1 MLVIDKQECKLNN
14 HPLGE
19 GVLIIEV
26 SKSLSLS
33 ESGYGFMLKI
43 FEIEPKE
50 NREYIGLENEGI
62 LSIGDLE
69 IGITAVAE
77 DILIANKIYHDLD
90 ILDKI
95 EASVDVMPYQA

>member
-1 MLVIDKQECKLNN
+1 MLVIDKQDCKLNN

-50 NREYIGLENEGI
+50 IREYIGLENEGT
-62 LSIGDLE
+62 LSIGDLG
-69 IGITAVAE
+69 IGVIAVSE
-77 DILIANKIYHDLD
+77 DTLVANKIYHDLD

-95 EASVDVMPYQA
+95 EAFVDVMTYQA